1 MRADPLPSEIRV
13 LTLFGA
19 EYYIP
24 WEELPRGGS
33 FFIPTTATPKQVYI
47 ALIPA
52 EKYLDMELEVR
63 SRCEFGRYGA
73 RVWRLR

>member
-1 MRADPLPSEIRV
+1 MKADPLPSEIRV
-13 LTLFGA
+13 LNVFGA

-33 FFIPTTATPKQVYI
+33 FFIPTTATPKQVYT

-52 EKYLDMELEVR
+52 EQHLDMELEVR
-63 SRCEFGRYGA
+63 ARCEFGIYGA